1 MKKMITR
8 LKSVFEPKTV
18 AIVGASPTPNK
29 IGNVLLKNFL
39 DTKFQGE
46 VFAVNPK
53 YGSVLGVKCFP
64 AVSAI
69 PRKVD
74 CAIIAT
80 PAATVPDI
88 IDDCAK
94 KKVGGAIVLS
104 GGFEEV
110 GQEALARRIKEAA
123 KKSDMPVVGPNCL
136 GVFNPYS
143 KVDSI
148 FLPMYKLERP
158 KPGGIAF
165 VTQSGA
171 VGSTVLDLAAFYGLG
186 VSKFISYGNS
196 TVLDESDYL
205 EYLMNDDETETIIL
219 YIEGAKDGRK
229 LLETMKKVNK
239 TKPIIALKAGR
250 GAGGQAAARSHTGNI
265 AGSYLAYHAAFK
277 QAKVTE
283 ADGIDEVFE
292 FVKVFNQPM
301 PNGDRI
307 AVITNGGGMG
317 VLTADKIESE
327 GLKLAEFGEETKKK
341 LKSILPPYGNV
352 ANPLDLVA
360 DAGVEAYDKA
370 LEAMMDDPNI
380 DALVIVV
387 LTQTPP
393 IDERIIHV
401 LSKATDGKRKPIATI
416 SIGGAYTEAYRKI
429 LESKGVPSYGSP
441 GAAVKA
447 MANIIT
453 YSRYCRELDKECKF
467 QCNLKK
473 GKV

>member
-1 MKKMITR
+1 MKKMIKR
-8 LKSVFEPKTV
+8 LKAIFEPKSV
-18 AIVGASPTPNK
+18 AIVGASSMPNK
-29 IGNVLLKNFL
+29 IGNVLLRNFL
-39 DTKFQGE
+39 DTKFQGKI
-46 VFAVNPK
+46 FAVNPK
-53 YGSVLGVKCFP
+53 YPSVLGVKCYP
-64 AVSAI
+64 KVSSI
-69 PRKVD
+69 PGTVD
-74 CAIIAT
+74 CVIIAT

-88 IDDCAK
+88 IDDCVK
-94 KKVGGAIVLS
+94 KKAGGAIILS

-110 GQEALARRIKEAA
+110 GQDALAQRIK
-123 KKSDMPVVGPNCL
+123 KSAEESGMPIVGPNCL

-205 EYLMNDDETETIIL
+205 EYLMRDDETEAIIL

-229 LLETMKKVNK
+229 LLDTMKRVNK
-239 TKPIIALKAGR
+239 VKPIIALKAGR

-265 AGSYLAYHAAFK
+265 AGSYLAYQAAFK

-301 PNGDRI
+301 PKGDRI

-327 GLKLAEFGEETKKK
+327 GLRLAEFSEKTKGK
-341 LKSILPPYGNV
+341 LKAILPSYGNV

-370 LEAMMDDPNI
+370 LDAMMDDPGI
-380 DALVIVV
+380 DALIIVV

-401 LSKATDGKRKPIATI
+401 LSKATDARKKPIATI
-416 SIGGAYTEAYRKI
+416 SIGGTYTEAYRKI

-441 GAAVKA
+441 GSAVKA

-453 YSRYCRELDKECKF
+453 YAKYCREL
-467 QCNLKK
+467 
-473 GKV
+473 GKTS